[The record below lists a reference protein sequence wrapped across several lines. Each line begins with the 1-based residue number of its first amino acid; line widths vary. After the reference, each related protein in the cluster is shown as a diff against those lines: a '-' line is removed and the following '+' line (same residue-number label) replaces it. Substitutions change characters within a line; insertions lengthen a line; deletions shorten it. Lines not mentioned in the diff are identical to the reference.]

1 MTVNSPLDTG
11 RASLASVTRWIGIL
25 VLLHA
30 IWGVVR
36 IPGKV
41 VMRRVSDVRDY
52 QQEGA
57 AHYFFSNGRL
67 VGAEVITWLREN
79 TPEQSVV
86 LYDGP
91 RLGAMEFP
99 PALLAPRLFVSIKHC
114 DPASESFAGR
124 PIARGEIGGLRGT
137 VVVRADRGS
146 LRIEV
151 R

>member
-1 MTVNSPLDTG
+1 MTVNSPLDAG
-11 RASLASVTRWIGIL
+11 RVSLPSATRWIGLL
-25 VLLHA
+25 VLVHA
-30 IWGVVR
+30 IWGVAR

-41 VMRRVSDVRDY
+41 VMRRVGDVRDY

-57 AHYFFSNGRL
+57 AHYFFSKARL
-67 VGAEVITWLREN
+67 VGADAIAWLREN

-86 LYDGP
+86 LFDGP

-99 PALLAPRLFVSIKHC
+99 PALLAPRLFVSIRHC

-124 PIARGEIGGLRGT
+124 PIARGEIGGRRGT
-137 VVVRADRGS
+137 VVVHADRGS